1 MSGVDKLKAKILEEA
16 HLTAQGNL
24 ESARKEASEIMQS
37 ARNEADRRQRE
48 IIEKAHRD
56 AEDRKKRIKAYSELE
71 ARKKRLEAKQEMVEA
86 AFSKAIERLNSLPL
100 DEYRNILAGMI
111 LDLVKSGDEE
121 IILSEKDKKAL
132 GADLEKDVN
141 QRLVKKGIP
150 GNVKVSGKT
159 GNIKGGFILKSGDV
173 EVNSSFDTIVRMQRN
188 QLEAEVVKV
197 LFQG

>member
-16 HLTAQGNL
+16 HLAAQDNL
-24 ESARKEASEIMQS
+24 EKARKEASEIMQS
-37 ARNEADRRQRE
+37 ARNEADRRQKE
-48 IIEKAHRD
+48 IIDKAHRD

-86 AFSKAIERLNSLPL
+86 AFGKAIERLNSLPL
-100 DEYRNILAGMI
+100 DEYRNILASMI
-111 LDLVKSGDEE
+111 SDLVKSGDEE

-141 QRLVKKGIP
+141 QRLAMKGIR
-150 GNVKVSGKT
+150 GSVKVSHKS
-159 GNIKGGFILKSGDV
+159 GNINGGFILKSGDV